1 MGNLIDV
8 ILPVFLVIG
17 FGYAAAWKGFFS
29 ETAIN
34 GLMRFAINFAIP
46 CLLFLA
52 ISTIDL
58 AGDFNIP
65 LLASFYIGA
74 FSAYGLGYLGARY
87 LFARS
92 IEDSISIGFCSLFSN
107 TVLLGLPIV
116 ERAFGPESLSGAYA
130 IVSVHALVIYG
141 FGVTMMEVARA
152 RKSGSTKG
160 LIAKI
165 SSAMSTNPILI
176 GILLGFLVNIGNI
189 HLPDALLAAI
199 GTMSTAALP
208 AALFALGGVLVRY
221 RPEGD
226 KKTIAWVTAVSLIV
240 HPAITFSFGK
250 WVFML
255 DQAQFRAAVL
265 TAAMAPGINAYLFAT
280 MYGAAMRVAASTV
293 LIATALSIFSIWVW
307 LALLS

>member
-1 MGNLIDV
+1 MSNLIDV

-17 FGYAAAWKGFFS
+17 FGYAAAWKGLFGES
-29 ETAIN
+29 AVDA
-34 GLMRFAINFAIP
+34 LMRFAINFAIP

-58 AGDFNIP
+58 AGDFNVP

-92 IEDSISIGFCSLFSN
+92 TEDSISIGFCSLFSN

-141 FGVTMMEVARA
+141 FGVTIMEIARA
-152 RKSGSTKG
+152 RANGNRRR
-160 LIAKI
+160 LVRNI

-189 HLPDALLAAI
+189 RLPDALLAAI

-226 KKTIAWVTAVSLIV
+226 KNTIAWVTAVSLIA
-240 HPAITFSFGK
+240 HPAITFSLGK
-250 WVFML
+250 WVFLL

-265 TAAMAPGINAYLFAT
+265 TAAMAPGINAYLFAS
-280 MYGAAMRVAASTV
+280 MYGTAKRVAASTI
-293 LIATALSIFSIWVW
+293 LIATAVSIVSIWLW